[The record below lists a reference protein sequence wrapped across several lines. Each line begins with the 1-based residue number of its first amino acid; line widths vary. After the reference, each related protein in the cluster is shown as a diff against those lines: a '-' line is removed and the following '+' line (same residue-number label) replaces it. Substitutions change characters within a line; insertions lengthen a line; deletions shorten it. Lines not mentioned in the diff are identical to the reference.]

1 MKKNLQ
7 LNPLALVL
15 FSAVIFCFGNN
26 ALAIEK
32 AKFNILESD
41 SEFEIRQYAPQIV
54 AETMVEGDFKKV
66 GKEGFR
72 RLFDYISGNNRKDQ
86 SIAMTAPVTQ
96 EGKSE
101 KIAMTAPVTQ
111 ELVENKWRITFM
123 MPSEYSLDDLPE
135 PLDTR
140 VILKQEP
147 GRLVAAIK
155 YSGSWSQSRYEEKR
169 AALEDFIAARG
180 LNPVGEPTWARYDPP
195 FKPWFLRRN
204 EVLIAVEK

>member
-7 LNPLALVL
+7 LNPIALVL
-15 FSAVIFCFGNN
+15 FSAFIFCFGNN
-26 ALAIEK
+26 AMAIEK

-41 SEFEIRQYAPQIV
+41 LDFEIRLYAPQIV
-54 AETMVEGDFKKV
+54 AETLVDGDFEKV

-72 RLFDYISGNNRKDQ
+72 RLYKYISDNNRKEQ
-86 SIAMTAPVTQ
+86 SIAMTASVTQ

-111 ELVENKWRITFM
+111 ERADHKWRITFM
-123 MPSEYSLDDLPE
+123 MPSDYSLDALPE

-140 VILKQEP
+140 VTLKQEP

-169 AALEDFIAARG
+169 AALKDFIAARG
-180 LNPVGEPTWARYDPP
+180 LNAVGDPIWARYDPP
-195 FKPWFLRRN
+195 FMPWFLRRN
-204 EVLIAVEK
+204 EVLIPVEK